1 MIKDIRAGKYK
12 GIIAWHPDRLARN
25 MKDAGE
31 IIDLLDKKI
40 IEDLQFP
47 AYQFDNTPTGK
58 MMLGMTF
65 VMSKQ
70 YSDNLGLVVDR
81 GNRGSIEEGKHLGW
95 FKHGYRLNSGRQL
108 IPDGNNHELLRE
120 AALIKIRENMPLAE
134 LAIWLNEQGYTSSR
148 SGKAVQGRMT
158 RSTLSIIF
166 TDPFYAGVM
175 QWGKHPPMNLTE
187 AYDFVPMLT
196 VSEYIALNRATITN
210 GRRSM
215 LGRTAKRHGKRV
227 AMLLAGMVSCNECKK
242 TMVVGIT
249 PKKNKVGL
257 TEYYYVRCNTPD
269 CIQRDKSV
277 RAKVLIDHASKLLG
291 LFSSTPNKVYQHY
304 LEEIGRVNKIE
315 KTKLKQE
322 ELRLSRVI
330 AELEDE
336 IERTTRTLP
345 TITRPIV
352 RRATEKN
359 IERDTASLAVKQ
371 TELATIKE
379 KRKQLQSNVVQTHEE
394 FIELTKQLASIL
406 QETPLLSKKDYILR
420 KVFLNWTVKDREVA
434 SYQLQSPFNKFIKL
448 AKWRDGG
455 PTWI

>member
-1 MIKDIRAGKYK
+1 
-12 GIIAWHPDRLARN
+12 
-25 MKDAGE
+25 
-31 IIDLLDKKI
+31 
-40 IEDLQFP
+40 
-47 AYQFDNTPTGK
+47 
-58 MMLGMTF
+58 
-65 VMSKQ
+65 
-70 YSDNLGLVVDR
+70 
-81 GNRGSIEEGKHLGW
+81 
-95 FKHGYRLNSGRQL
+95 
-108 IPDGNNHELLRE
+108 
-120 AALIKIRENMPLAE
+120 MPLAE
-134 LAIWLNEQGYTSSR
+134 LAVWLNEQGYASNR

-269 CIQRDKSV
+269 CVQRDKSV

-330 AELEDE
+330 AELQDE

-345 TITRPIV
+345 SITRPIV

-379 KRKQLQSNVVQTHEE
+379 KRKLLQSNIVQTHEE